1 MTERKGYLTSAG
13 RVTWTDGPEV
23 VADLS
28 YSETRYNLRR
38 VLVTREWR
46 ADVRAASGRQA
57 RRFTGETRREVVAA
71 AVAAAVAYVREDLA
85 DPTTWLRQDESEP
98 HGFARPVPG
107 CRFADEVDG
116 TCGHPDA
123 LTPEC
128 WVALAGDCSDC
139 PRVDGGESLG
149 AGRDGAWTTGRTAN
163 GRDLR

>member
-1 MTERKGYLTSAG
+1 MSERKGHLTSAG
-13 RVTWTDGPEV
+13 RVTWTDGPDV

-28 YSETRYNLRR
+28 YHETRYNLVR

-46 ADVRAASGRQA
+46 ADVRAAEGRKA

-71 AVAAAVAYVREDLA
+71 ALAYVAEDLA

-107 CRFADEVDG
+107 CQHADEVDG

-128 WVALAGDCSDC
+128 WVALAGDTSDC
-139 PRVDGGESLG
+139 PRTDGTDPAPLG
-149 AGRDGAWTTGRTAN
+149 AGRDGEWTTGRTAN